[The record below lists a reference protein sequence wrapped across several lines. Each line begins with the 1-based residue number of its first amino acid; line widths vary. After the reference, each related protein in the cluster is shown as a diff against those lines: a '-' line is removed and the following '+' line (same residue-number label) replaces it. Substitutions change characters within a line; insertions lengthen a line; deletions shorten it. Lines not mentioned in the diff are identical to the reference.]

1 MQAYGIKNYDLYSNM
16 LDRKDLIKDKKKN
29 ISSSSEA
36 KKAETQHD
44 GYQSSLQENESEFDD
59 EVRNEETNVNVSENH
74 KVQVNSE
81 IKQPESRVQSGDSKT
96 GTIYR
101 YTSVT

>member
-44 GYQSSLQENESEFDD
+44 GYQSSLQENKSKFDN
-59 EVRNEETNVNVSENH
+59 EVKNEQTNVNVPKTN
-74 KVQVNSE
+74 KVQVNSK
-81 IKQPESRVQSGDSKT
+81 IKQSDSKNKYKDF
-96 GTIYR
+96 I
-101 YTSVT
+101 

>member
-16 LDRKDLIKDKKKN
+16 LDRKDLIKEKEKT

-44 GYQSSLQENESEFDD
+44 GYQSSLQENESEFDN
-59 EVRNEETNVNVSENH
+59 EVKNEQTNVNVLENH
-74 KVQVNSE
+74 KVQVNSKV
-81 IKQPESRVQSGDSKT
+81 KQSDFKVLSDDSKP
-96 GTIYR
+96 GTVYR
-101 YTSVT
+101 YTSMI